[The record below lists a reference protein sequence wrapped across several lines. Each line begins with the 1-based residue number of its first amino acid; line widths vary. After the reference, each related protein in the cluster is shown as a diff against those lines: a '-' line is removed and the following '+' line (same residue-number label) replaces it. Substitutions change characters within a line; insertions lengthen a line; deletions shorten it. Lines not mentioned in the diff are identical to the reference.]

1 MKEYKFNATIQP
13 AGGGGAYVSF
23 PYNVQEEFGKSR
35 VPIQCTIDGEPY
47 RGTMVKYG
55 NPEHMIVVL
64 KEIREK
70 IGKGVGDEV
79 KIWLRE
85 DKEER
90 TIDAPE
96 GLLMLL
102 KKNKLQDKFDK
113 LSFTHRKEYIKWIKD
128 AKKEETRLSRIEK
141 TIEKIK
147 AL

>member
-23 PYNVQEEFGKSR
+23 PYNVLQEFGRSR

-55 NPEHMIVVL
+55 KPEHMIVVL

-79 KIWLRE
+79 KIWLKE

-90 TIDAPE
+90 TIDLPE
-96 GLLMLL
+96 GLLKLL

-113 LSFTHRKEYIKWIKD
+113 LSFTHRKEYIKWIND

-141 TIEKIK
+141 TIEKLK
-147 AL
+147 TL